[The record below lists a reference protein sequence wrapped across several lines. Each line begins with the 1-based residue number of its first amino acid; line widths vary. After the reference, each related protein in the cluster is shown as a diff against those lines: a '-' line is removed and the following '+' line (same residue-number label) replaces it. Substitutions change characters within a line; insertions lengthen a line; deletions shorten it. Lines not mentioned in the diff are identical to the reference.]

1 MGSEPDPL
9 SPDCEDQP
17 PCPPNPSPSP
27 RPEHP
32 LHALTTY
39 ELTYYRRRL
48 ENALAFL
55 DKQNTVPPIRTDLR
69 TALDRVISEQDDR
82 ARIAADA

>member
-1 MGSEPDPL
+1 MPIEPLTVEP
-9 SPDCEDQP
+9 
-17 PCPPNPSPSP
+17 
-27 RPEHP
+27 PEHP

-55 DKQNTVPPIRTDLR
+55 DKQDPVLAIRTDLQ
-69 TALDRVISEQDDR
+69 TALNGVITEQQDR
-82 ARIAADA
+82 AQLTADA

>member
-1 MGSEPDPL
+1 MPIEPITV
-9 SPDCEDQP
+9 EQ
-17 PCPPNPSPSP
+17 
-27 RPEHP
+27 PEHP

-55 DKQNTVPPIRTDLR
+55 DKQHPVPAIRAGLQ
-69 TALDRVISEQDDR
+69 TALDGVITEQQDR

>member
-1 MGSEPDPL
+1 MPIEPVAIEP
-9 SPDCEDQP
+9 
-17 PCPPNPSPSP
+17 
-27 RPEHP
+27 PEHP

-55 DKQNTVPPIRTDLR
+55 DKQDPIPPIRADLQA
-69 TALDRVISEQDDR
+69 ALDSVIAEQQDR
-82 ARIAADA
+82 ARLAANT

>member
-1 MGSEPDPL
+1 MPAEPVTVT
-9 SPDCEDQP
+9 
-17 PCPPNPSPSP
+17 

-55 DKQNTVPPIRTDLR
+55 DKQDPVPPIRTDLR

>member
-1 MGSEPDPL
+1 MPIEPVTV
-9 SPDCEDQP
+9 EQ
-17 PCPPNPSPSP
+17 
-27 RPEHP
+27 PEHP

-39 ELTYYRRRL
+39 ELTYYSRRL

-55 DKQNTVPPIRTDLR
+55 DKQDPVPVIRADLQA
-69 TALDRVISEQDDR
+69 ALDGVITEQQDR